1 MSPAPTHG
9 VVCSAA
15 LDLRT
20 TPEHRA
26 ELGSQLLLG
35 EVVRLTGRTRKGWV
49 PVENT
54 TDGYRGWVREW
65 GLVSAT
71 TARAR
76 RWTKLANAIVSA
88 PMARATANAGSGI
101 SVSPLFFRSTLI
113 GGRSSGAWQQVELPD
128 GRRGWVEKDA
138 LRAPDAPVP
147 SLETRL
153 LSLLGSPYLWGG
165 RTPAGI
171 DCSALVQLA
180 LAEQGVRLPRDARDQ
195 FEACRALKASEQP
208 RHGDLAFFRA
218 PGEAVGHVG
227 LAIGDG
233 LFVHSRGWVRVS
245 ALDPV
250 NPLCDLPL
258 AHQFAGWYRPRSGLR
273 A

>member
-15 LDLRT
+15 LDLRCA
-20 TPEHRA
+20 PEHRA

-35 EVVRLTGRTRKGWV
+35 EVVRLTGRPRKGWV

-54 TDGYRGWVREW
+54 ADGYRGWVRDW
-65 GLVSAT
+65 GLVPASA
-71 TARAR
+71 ARAR
-76 RWTKLANAIVSA
+76 GWTKLATTRVSA
-88 PMARATANAGSGI
+88 PLARATAKAGGGL
-101 SVSPLFFRSTLI
+101 SVSPLFFGGTLI
-113 GGRSSGAWQQVELPD
+113 AGRSSGAWRQVELPD
-128 GRRGWVEKDA
+128 GRRGWVERTALAGKDT
-138 LRAPDAPVP
+138 PPP

-153 LSLLGSPYLWGG
+153 LSLLGTPYLWGG
-165 RTPAGI
+165 RTPAGV

-180 LAEQGVRLPRDARDQ
+180 LAEQGVRMPRDARDQ
-195 FEACRALKASEQP
+195 FEASRALKKGEAP
-208 RHGDLAFFRA
+208 RLGDLAFFRA
-218 PGEAVGHVG
+218 PGESVGHVG

-245 ALDPV
+245 ALDPA
-250 NPLCDLPL
+250 NPLCDMPL
-258 AHQFAGWYRPRSGLR
+258 VPQFVGWYRPRSRRR

>member
-1 MSPAPTHG
+1 MSSAPTHG

-20 TPEHRA
+20 APEHRA
-26 ELGSQLLLG
+26 EMGSQLLLG

-65 GLVSAT
+65 GLVSAS
-71 TARAR
+71 ASRAR
-76 RWTKLANAIVSA
+76 RWSKLANVRVSA
-88 PMARATANAGSGI
+88 PMTRVSAKAGGGI
-101 SVSPLFFRSTLI
+101 SVSPLFFGSTLI
-113 GGRSSGAWQQVELPD
+113 AGRASGAWRAVELPD
-128 GRRGWVEKDA
+128 GRRGWADENA
-138 LRAPDAPVP
+138 LSGPGAPAP

-153 LSLLGSPYLWGG
+153 LSLLGTPYLWGG
-165 RTPAGI
+165 RTSAGI
-171 DCSALVQLA
+171 DCSALVQLT
-180 LAEQGVRLPRDARDQ
+180 LAEQGVRMPRDARDQ
-195 FEACRALKASEQP
+195 FEACRALKAGESP

-218 PGEAVGHVG
+218 PGEVVGHVG

-245 ALDPV
+245 ALDPA

-258 AHQFAGWYRPRSGLR
+258 LPQFVGWYRPRSR
-273 A
+273 ARA

>member
-20 TPEHRA
+20 APEHRA

-35 EVVRLTGRTRKGWV
+35 EVVRLTGRPRKGWV
-49 PVENT
+49 PVENVA
-54 TDGYRGWVREW
+54 DGYRGWVREW
-65 GLVSAT
+65 GLVPAT
-71 TARAR
+71 AARAR
-76 RWTKLANAIVSA
+76 RWTKLANAVVAA
-88 PMARATANAGSGI
+88 PLARVTAKAGSGL
-101 SVSPLFFRSTLI
+101 SVSPLFFRSALI
-113 GGRSSGAWQQVELPD
+113 GGRTSGGWRQVELPD
-128 GRRGWVEKDA
+128 GRRGWVEKDT
-138 LRAPDAPVP
+138 LRSPDAPPP

-153 LSLLGSPYLWGG
+153 LSLLGTPYLWGG

-195 FEACRALKASEQP
+195 FEACRPLKASESP

-218 PGEAVGHVG
+218 PGESVGHVG

-245 ALDPV
+245 ALDPA
-250 NPLCDLPL
+250 NPLCDRPL
-258 AHQFAGWYRPRSGLR
+258 VPQFEGWFRPRSGRR